1 MAAFAVQLAV
11 QRLGS
16 GYGCRHRSS
25 STRCS
30 IIRATPR
37 LRLGHVNDNTA
48 RGNDLGQRRKNKK
61 RTIIASGLIL
71 LNVLFGL
78 GFSAPRDGVAA
89 AAEEPS
95 SLAKQDDSPQ
105 WQTSSELSDK
115 LFQSLS
121 KRPQPSRQSPRENY
135 WGAQQRQAGS
145 AALEANERL
154 IDNVVATISTM
165 YYDTSGGFLFDSQS
179 FYKQWKTY
187 KRQVRGREVKKDGAF
202 ASLIDTGFS
211 TREDAVKSLKAIVNS
226 LDDPYS
232 KYLTREEL
240 KAEYSESDGG
250 FLGLGMIVESSP
262 PAYSPTIPV
271 DLLAESDKDFGQ
283 AASRNRLGGPP
294 ANLFTIPVS
303 KGKRADFLSVSQ
315 AQNLPQ
321 ISAVIPDSPAERA
334 GLTVG
339 DKIASVG
346 DFRFTGLT
354 SQAQTQKKL
363 DSKEGDKYVFR
374 DGWYRPK
381 QRVAM
386 DLPLILGYRTSR
398 IKSIP
403 TTLTARLDT
412 PTVSDAQGVFPSVVG
427 GDSIVHYQLLT
438 SKDSIFQQVEGESN
452 ENPVGYI
459 RLTRFSR
466 ASTEGYVRAVEALES
481 AGATSYIIDLRNNY
495 GGHVVLCYTLNSRGG
510 FKPQENQ
517 EYIVDM
523 KYPGY
528 LLSSERSDVS
538 RNQVKSEHPEYLEDG
553 GWTSPT
559 SYASEQE
566 GGTGLAERK
575 EHETIA
581 DVLYR
586 KSQKNI
592 VLLVNEGTAS
602 SAEVFASSLR
612 DNGRITMIGTR
623 TFGKG
628 LIQHTFPLEDGGGL
642 RLTVAEYLTPSL
654 QHVTKVFGARLDS
667 GVEPDIRCESKEG
680 IPQNVGSDICV
691 GVALDVLD
699 SQG

>member
-135 WGAQQRQAGS
+135 WDAQQRQAGS

-363 DSKEGDKYVFR
+363 DRYKGKEFFGRADVTIAKPITTDLSSALNSKEGDKYVFR

-495 GGHVVLCYTLNSRGG
+495 GGVSATIFLHFASMCISSSELNVADYPGGNADSKHVV
-510 FKPQENQ
+510 
-517 EYIVDM
+517 
-523 KYPGY
+523 
-528 LLSSERSDVS
+528 ER
-538 RNQVKSEHPEYLEDG
+538 
-553 GWTSPT
+553 
-559 SYASEQE
+559 
-566 GGTGLAERK
+566 
-575 EHETIA
+575 
-581 DVLYR
+581 
-586 KSQKNI
+586 
-592 VLLVNEGTAS
+592 
-602 SAEVFASSLR
+602 
-612 DNGRITMIGTR
+612 
-623 TFGKG
+623 
-628 LIQHTFPLEDGGGL
+628 
-642 RLTVAEYLTPSL
+642 PS
-654 QHVTKVFGARLDS
+654 
-667 GVEPDIRCESKEG
+667 
-680 IPQNVGSDICV
+680 
-691 GVALDVLD
+691 
-699 SQG
+699 